1 MRIEDIDKNF
11 KVETN
16 IEREGLIFQNVLS
29 APFKVHGLMHIDGK
43 YRRLPEEIAKGT
55 NPGVLALHAN
65 TAGGRLRFKTNSPYI
80 AIKAFMPQ
88 VYNWVHFPMTGSS
101 AFDLYVDNSYFRTFV
116 PPLNINGSY
125 ESVHDLDGKMH
136 EILIHFPLYSEVS
149 DLFIGIKEGCEV
161 LEADPYK
168 TELPIV
174 YYGSSITQGGCASR
188 PGMAY
193 QNILS
198 RRLSCE
204 QLNLGFSGSAKG
216 EQIMA
221 DYIAGLEMSVYVQ
234 DYDHNAPTNEH
245 LMATH
250 EKFFLTIREKHPD
263 LPVIFATRPHVA
275 DDTFGN
281 YSGQRA
287 AIIEKTYNDALK
299 RGDKNVYYL
308 GNAALTELCGN
319 EGNVDNTHPT
329 DFGFMSMALAFEK
342 VLKVI
347 LKQKSGQ

>member
-1 MRIEDIDKNF
+1 MKIEDIDKNF
-11 KVETN
+11 NVETS
-16 IEREGLIFQNVLS
+16 IEREGIVFQNVLNK
-29 APFKVHGLMHIDGK
+29 PFKVHGLMHVDGK
-43 YRRLPEEIAKGT
+43 YRRMPEEIAKGT
-55 NPGVLALHAN
+55 NSGVHTLHSH

-80 AIKAFMPQ
+80 AIKANIPNLF
-88 VYNWVHFPMTGSS
+88 NGVHFPLTGTSG
-101 AFDLYVDNSYFRTFV
+101 FDLYVDNSYFRTFV
-116 PPLNINGSY
+116 PPFDLNTKKEY
-125 ESVHDLDGKMH
+125 ESVHDLDGEMH
-136 EILIHFPLYSEVS
+136 DILIHFPLYSEVS
-149 DLFIGIKEGCEV
+149 DLYIGLKDGCEV
-161 LEADPYK
+161 IEADSYK
-168 TELPIV
+168 TELPVV

-198 RRLSCE
+198 RRHSCE
-204 QLNLGFSGSAKG
+204 QINLGFSGSARG

-221 DYIAGLEMSVYVQ
+221 DYIAGLEMSVYVH

-245 LMATH
+245 LEATH

-275 DDTFGN
+275 DNTFGN

-287 AIIEKTYNDALK
+287 AIIEKTYNNALN

-308 GNAALTELCGN
+308 DNAALTELCGN

-329 DFGFMSMALAFEK
+329 DFGFMSMANAFSKVFEK
-342 VLKVI
+342 I
-347 LKQKSGQ
+347 LK

>member
-16 IEREGLIFQNVLS
+16 IEREGLIFQNVLNT
-29 APFKVHGLMHIDGK
+29 APFKVHGLMYLDGK

-55 NPGVLALHAN
+55 NPGVHSLHAN
-65 TAGGRLRFKTNSPYI
+65 TAGGRLRFKTNSPFV
-80 AIKAFMPQ
+80 AIKAVMPT

-101 AFDLYVDNSYFRTFV
+101 GFDLYVDNSYFRTFV
-116 PPLNINGSY
+116 PPIDLPSQKQY
-125 ESVHDLDGKMH
+125 ESVHDLDGEMH
-136 EILIHFPLYSEVS
+136 EILIHFPLYSEITE
-149 DLFIGIKEGCEV
+149 FYIGLKEGCEIA
-161 LEADPYK
+161 EADAYK
-168 TELPIV
+168 TELPVV

-198 RRLSCE
+198 RRHSCE
-204 QLNLGFSGSAKG
+204 QINLGFSGSAKG

-245 LMATH
+245 LEATH

-263 LPVIFATRPHVA
+263 IPVIFATRPHVA
-275 DDTFGN
+275 DNTFVN

-287 AIIEKTYNDALK
+287 AIIEKTYNNALN

-308 GNAALTELCGN
+308 DNAALTALCGN

-329 DFGFMSMALAFEK
+329 DFGFMSMANAFSGIFDK
-342 VLKVI
+342 I
-347 LKQKSGQ
+347 LK

>member
-11 KVETN
+11 KIETK
-16 IEREGLIFQNVLS
+16 IEREGLVFQNVLNT
-29 APFKVHGLMHIDGK
+29 APFKVHGLMHVDGQ
-43 YRRLPEEIAKGT
+43 YRRLPKEIADGT
-55 NPGVLALHAN
+55 NQGVATLHAH
-65 TAGGRLRFKTNSPYI
+65 TAGGRLRFKTNSPFI
-80 AIKAFMPQ
+80 AIKAVMPNY
-88 VYNWVHFPMTGSS
+88 YNGVHFPLTGSS
-101 AFDLYVDNSYFRTFV
+101 GFDLYVDNSYFRTFV
-116 PPLNINGSY
+116 PPFDLKANKGY
-125 ESVHDLDGKMH
+125 ESVHDLDGQMH
-136 EILIHFPLYSEVS
+136 EVLIHFPLYSEVS
-149 DLFIGIKEGCEV
+149 ELYIGLKDGCEV

-168 TELPIV
+168 TELPVV

-198 RRLSCE
+198 RHLSCE
-204 QLNLGFSGSAKG
+204 QLNLGFSGSARG

-221 DYIAGLEMSVYVQ
+221 DYIAGLEMSAYVH

-245 LMATH
+245 LLATH
-250 EKFFLTIREKHPD
+250 EKFFLTVREKHPD

-287 AIIEKTYNDALK
+287 AIIEKTYNNALN
-299 RGDKNVYYL
+299 RGDKNVYFL
-308 GNAALTELCGN
+308 DNAALTRLCGN

-329 DFGFMSMALAFEK
+329 DFGFMSMALAFEEVMK
-342 VLKVI
+342 NI
-347 LKQKSGQ
+347 L

>member
-11 KVETN
+11 KVETS
-16 IEREGLIFQNVLS
+16 IEREGLVFRSVRT
-29 APFKVHGLMHIDGK
+29 APFKVHGLTYVDGK

-55 NPGVLALHAN
+55 NPGVHALHAN

-80 AIKAFMPQ
+80 AIKAEMPQ
-88 VYNWVHFPMTGSS
+88 AYKWVHFPMTGSS
-101 AFDLYVDNSYFRTFV
+101 AFDLYLDNSYFRTFV
-116 PPLNINGSY
+116 PPLDLPEKKGY

-136 EILIHFPLYSEVS
+136 EVLIHFPLYSEVS
-149 DLFIGIKEGCEV
+149 QLYIGLKDGCEI
-161 LEADPYK
+161 LEADPYRV
-168 TELPIV
+168 ELPVV
-174 YYGSSITQGGCASR
+174 YYGSTITQGGCASR
-188 PGMAY
+188 PGMSY

-198 RRLSCE
+198 RRLDCE
-204 QLNLGFSGSAKG
+204 QINLGFSGSAKG

-221 DYIAGLEMSVYVQ
+221 DYIAGLDMSLYVH

-245 LMATH
+245 LLATH
-250 EKFFLTIREKHPD
+250 ERFFLTVREKHPD

-281 YSGQRA
+281 YCAQRA
-287 AIIEKTYNDALK
+287 AIIEKTYQNALN

-308 GNAALTELCGN
+308 DNAALTELCGN

-329 DFGFMSMALAFEK
+329 DFGFMSMAMAFEK
-342 VLKVI
+342 IMKNVL
-347 LKQKSGQ
+347 S